1 MREKIMKSDFLRG
14 IKIGIPIC
22 LGYFA
27 VAFSLGITAKNAGL
41 SAFQAALTSLLLNA
55 SAGEYAAFAVIA
67 ASGSYIEIAL
77 TEFIANARY
86 LLMSCS
92 LSQKLSDKAKLPH
105 RLLMSIAVTDELFA
119 SSIGEEGK
127 VNPSFYF
134 GMMSVAMP
142 GWCFGT
148 LLGVVIGNI
157 LPARVVS
164 ALSVGL
170 FGMFI
175 AIVVPAAKRKRAVL
189 LAVICAMIL
198 SFSIELIPLLSSLSS
213 GIKIVV
219 LTVIISSAAA
229 ILCPIKEESDEA

>member
-1 MREKIMKSDFLRG
+1 MRENTVKNDFVRG
-14 IKIGIPIC
+14 LKTGIPIC

-41 SAFQAALTSLLLNA
+41 SAFQAALASLLLNA

-67 ASGSYIEIAL
+67 AGGSYLEIAL

-92 LSQKLSDKAKLPH
+92 LSQKLSDKARLPH
-105 RLLMSIAVTDELFA
+105 RLIMSIAITDELFA
-119 SSIGEEGK
+119 SSVGEKGK
-127 VNPSFYF
+127 VSPSFYF

-142 GWCFGT
+142 GWCLGT
-148 LLGVVIGNI
+148 LLGVIIGSI
-157 LPARVVS
+157 LPIRVVS

-175 AIVVPAAKRKRAVL
+175 AIVVPETKKNRAVL
-189 LAVICAMIL
+189 LSVIAAMAL
-198 SFSIELIPLLSSLSS
+198 SFVFEIIPFLESLSS
-213 GIKIVV
+213 GTKIII
-219 LTVIISSAAA
+219 LTVIVSAAA
-229 ILCPIKEESDEA
+229 AIIRPIKEESDAA